1 MNVKKVTRGYIN
13 NHYNKVYAVSYCG
26 AQAFL
31 SPLSRFGYNAG
42 KYGWNYD
49 AYDMGNDICI
59 TTGYRPIGE
68 HVDVDKLR
76 LYEQSAERILYD
88 RNKEWQTKQDEI
100 NTLLSKFISEV
111 LA

>member
-1 MNVKKVTRGYIN
+1 MKVKITRNDIN
-13 NHYNKVYAVSYCG
+13 TNFVKVYSVSYCG
-26 AQAFL
+26 AQSLL
-31 SPLSRFGYNAG
+31 STLEPFGYNAG
-42 KYGWNYD
+42 VYGWNYD
-49 AYDMGNDICI
+49 AYNMGNGICI

-88 RNKEWQTKQDEI
+88 HNKEWQAKQDEI
-100 NTLLSKFISEV
+100 NNLLSKFISEV

>member
-1 MNVKKVTRGYIN
+1 MKVKITRNDIN
-13 NHYNKVYAVSYCG
+13 TNFVKVYSVSYCG
-26 AQAFL
+26 AQSLL
-31 SPLSRFGYNAG
+31 STLEPFGYNAG
-42 KYGWNYD
+42 VYGWNYD
-49 AYDMGNDICI
+49 AYNMGNGICI

-88 RNKEWQTKQDEI
+88 HNTEWKARQEALNALL
-100 NTLLSKFISEV
+100 NTFVQEV